1 MSEKPIL
8 FSGAMVRAILDGA
21 KTQTRRLVKL
31 DGFGPTS
38 DPNPRLDFCFYR
50 GDRDIHVSTQTLIKN
65 EAPVQPGDTLW
76 VREAWWADRL
86 FDDRPPRDVPEWS
99 PTLMLADETHR
110 GGHLGH
116 PGRYRHARYMP
127 RHFSRIDLRVRTVR
141 VERLGDISEADAR
154 AEGLRLHAAGW
165 TDGVNGYDTLS
176 ARDAFAELWE
186 HVHGDGAW
194 ERDRSRW
201 VWVYGFEVVR

>member
-1 MSEKPIL
+1 MTAWAEPMGTKWRVRSRVR
-8 FSGAMVRAILDGA
+8 GRVRAVEGVLGEPDDWCG
-21 KTQTRRLVKL
+21 
-31 DGFGPTS
+31 
-38 DPNPRLDFCFYR
+38 RLDEVERFVDWR
-50 GDRDIHVSTQTLIKN
+50 RH
-65 EAPVQPGDTLW
+65 APCAVGDTLW
-76 VREAWWADRL
+76 VREAWRADRL

-116 PGRYRHARYMP
+116 PGRYRHARFMP
-127 RHFSRIDLRVRTVR
+127 RHFSRIDLRVTDVR